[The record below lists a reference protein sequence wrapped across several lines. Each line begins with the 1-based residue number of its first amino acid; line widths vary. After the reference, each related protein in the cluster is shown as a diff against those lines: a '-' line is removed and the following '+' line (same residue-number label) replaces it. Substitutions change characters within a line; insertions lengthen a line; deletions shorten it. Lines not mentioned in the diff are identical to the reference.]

1 MWFTPDSTAS
11 RKTAMAPS
19 TSWGGPKTPGP
30 ASCIAPYPMRF
41 TVIDVPE
48 SVKRLARSVC
58 SIIQRLLPSYASKTL
73 DEGFFMFGVRLWRL
87 TPQLHL
93 SQERRPFKRGRRSR
107 WGQFVRRL
115 FRFCLATEQ
124 TDYRP
129 HASQIEPASASELIP

>member
-1 MWFTPDSTAS
+1 MADEAFAFEFSEHSQWLLDRSLRRF
-11 RKTAMAPS
+11 RKSAD
-19 TSWGGPKTPGP
+19 PK
-30 ASCIAPYPMRF
+30 
-41 TVIDVPE
+41 IDHIQSVEPE

-73 DEGFFMFGVRLWRL
+73 DEGFFRFGVRLWRL

-124 TDYRP
+124 TD
-129 HASQIEPASASELIP
+129 

>member
-1 MWFTPDSTAS
+1 
-11 RKTAMAPS
+11 
-19 TSWGGPKTPGP
+19 
-30 ASCIAPYPMRF
+30 MRF

-73 DEGFFMFGVRLWRL
+73 DEGFFRFGVRLWRL

-107 WGQFVRRL
+107 WGHDGCAQHHNFRSTFSRL
-115 FRFCLATEQ
+115 PRQAGRGNFTNGAIAASTSAGFTAANL
-124 TDYRP
+124 YR
-129 HASQIEPASASELIP
+129 QSAKT